1 MLTPLVLEYMLTT
14 SFTILF
20 WFKVPKA
27 CVLRDHVVA
36 DDAGGVTFIEY
47 PPHSKCTLGVN
58 DTGTVVAA
66 WSQRVVDN
74 GECDAEADKTSRYFK
89 VAFLLYFF
97 CFSSFFLTFPS
108 IYLLFGSD
116 SVYIAAALNTLPP
129 LPNSSSPAAMRST
142 PLFIYQSMLTC
153 VI

>member
-1 MLTPLVLEYMLTT
+1 MLTPLVLEYVLTP

-27 CVLRDHVVA
+27 FVLRDHVVA

-89 VAFLLYFF
+89 VAFSSLFF
-97 CFSSFFLTFPS
+97 GFSFFLKLFLAFTYS
-108 IYLLFGSD
+108 LVVIACTLLR
-116 SVYIAAALNTLPP
+116 P
-129 LPNSSSPAAMRST
+129 
-142 PLFIYQSMLTC
+142 
-153 VI
+153 

>member
-89 VAFLLYFF
+89 VAFLHFF
-97 CFSSFFLTFPS
+97 FTFPS

-116 SVYIAAALNTLPP
+116 SVYIAAALNALLPP
-129 LPNSSSPAAMRST
+129 YHCQNLPALPPCARHPSAFVN
-142 PLFIYQSMLTC
+142 LC
-153 VI
+153 